1 LARRESQKFFIGID
15 PNVRPLAKISEKIY
29 RRTGK
34 GGAPNV
40 VFLQAAVEELPDE
53 LTGIADEV
61 HVQFPWGSLFKAV
74 ATGDELILKSL
85 RRLCRREAR
94 LEVLIGL
101 DPTRDAAELER
112 LGLPELSTEHL
123 ERELVPAYEANGF
136 AIADYGML
144 SSWEWPEIE
153 SSWARKLR
161 HSATRVLIYLHAVSN
176 KP

>member
-1 LARRESQKFFIGID
+1 MKSTFSFR
-15 PNVRPLAKISEKIY
+15 
-29 RRTGK
+29 
-34 GGAPNV
+34 GA
-40 VFLQAAVEELPDE
+40 
-53 LTGIADEV
+53 
-61 HVQFPWGSLFKAV
+61 SLLKAV

-85 RRLCRREAR
+85 RRLCRGKAR
-94 LEVLIGL
+94 LEVLIGV
-101 DPTRDAAELER
+101 DPTRDVAELER

-161 HSATRVLIYLHAVSN
+161 HSATRDLIYLHAVPD